1 MGEEKQYTPPPVAG
15 YRTLSQTEVDLMNR
29 IKGHEAATL
38 ALVREV
44 QKHCLKQFTDAGPSQ
59 TAGGI
64 LLPQEGVRTIERD
77 RIANAEPGRWV
88 SIARTDFQTG
98 YMALVRAVAQPVT
111 P

>member
-1 MGEEKQYTPPPVAG
+1 MSEEKQYTPLPVTG

-29 IKGHEAATL
+29 IKDHEAATL

-44 QKHCLKQFTDAGPSQ
+44 VEHANTQNTRASLDEKNSTGDARREIKRFT
-59 TAGGI
+59 
-64 LLPQEGVRTIERD
+64 
-77 RIANAEPGRWV
+77 NAEPMRWA